1 MKLYSNQPG
10 LERELAKKRFETA
23 VMIATADGPA
33 KVCTTEEARAILTSS
48 NWPNRGPRH
57 ADALEACL
65 KVLDGHRSTIDARNA
80 FIEAA
85 REASVLVAGETSNVQ
100 ALETK

>member
-1 MKLYSNQPG
+1 MKMYTNQPG

-23 VMIATADGPA
+23 VMIDADGPA
-33 KVCTTEEARAILTSS
+33 KLRVCTTEEALDILSSS

-65 KVLDGHRSTIDARNA
+65 KVLDGHRSTIDAQNA
-80 FIEAA
+80 FVEAA
-85 REASVLVAGETSNVQ
+85 REASILLQ
-100 ALETK
+100 Q